1 MTPTFLQHADALA
14 RHSYYEAT
22 ATRPTADDPVLD
34 GPLEADVCVIG
45 AGFSGLSVALD
56 CRAAGLS
63 VVVLEAWRPGWGA
76 SGRNGGQVIGGFAK
90 DAEIAR
96 QLGEDGARAAWK
108 LSLDGVE
115 LVAERIARHG
125 IDCDFTRGY
134 LTLATKP
141 RRVPELR
148 AWMDSATRHWG
159 HPSLS
164 WLDTD
169 AIRARVASRL
179 YLAGVHD
186 PLSGHLHPLRYCLGL
201 AAAARREGALL
212 FAHSAVTEVV
222 RGTRPLVRT
231 RAGQVR
237 CRFVVSCANAGP
249 GGFLPAPI
257 EARIAPVPS
266 YLIAT
271 EPLGQARA
279 DALIAR
285 REAACDNNVF
295 LDYFRL
301 SADHRML
308 FGGRASSAGAAPAEL
323 SEAIRRHM
331 IEVFRSL
338 PTRASTTPGADSS
351 TSRAIAPPTSARS
364 IRTTSTCRATA
375 ATAWRWPASPGARWR
390 ARSRVS
396 ARCSSRSRGCGTGAF
411 RAAPPGGRQRSN
423 SECATTSCSSASERR
438 PPRGHAAVGAPDRQC
453 APPASTGAAERCG
466 LVIQISG
473 MIAMKIR
480 AEM

>member
-1 MTPTFLQHADALA
+1 MTPIFLQHADALA

-22 ATRPTADDPVLD
+22 ATRPAVDDPVLD
-34 GPLEADVCVIG
+34 GPLDADVCVIG

-63 VVVLEAWRPGWGA
+63 VVVLDAWRPGWGA

-96 QLGEDGARAAWK
+96 QLGEHDARAAWK

-115 LVAERIARHG
+115 LIAERIARHG

-148 AWMDSATRHWG
+148 AWMDSATQHWG

-201 AAAARREGALL
+201 AAAARREGAML
-212 FAHSAVTEVV
+212 FSHSAVTEVV
-222 RGTRPLVRT
+222 RGERPRVRT
-231 RAGQVR
+231 RTGEVR
-237 CRFVVSCANAGP
+237 CRFVVSCVNAGP

-266 YLIAT
+266 YIIAT

-323 SEAIRRHM
+323 SAAIRRRM
-331 IEVFRSL
+331 LEVFPQLAEARIDYAWGGFVDV
-338 PTRASTTPGADSS
+338 TRNRAPDFGALDPNYFYLQGYSGHGVALAGIAGRAVA
-351 TSRAIAPPTSARS
+351 RAIAGE
-364 IRTTSTCRATA
+364 RAMLEPFMRLRHRRFPGGP
-375 ATAWRWPASPGARWR
+375 AWRQPALELGMRYH
-390 ARSRVS
+390 
-396 ARCSSRSRGCGTGAF
+396 
-411 RAAPPGGRQRSN
+411 QLL
-423 SECATTSCSSASERR
+423 ERF
-438 PPRGHAAVGAPDRQC
+438 
-453 APPASTGAAERCG
+453 
-466 LVIQISG
+466 
-473 MIAMKIR
+473 
-480 AEM
+480 